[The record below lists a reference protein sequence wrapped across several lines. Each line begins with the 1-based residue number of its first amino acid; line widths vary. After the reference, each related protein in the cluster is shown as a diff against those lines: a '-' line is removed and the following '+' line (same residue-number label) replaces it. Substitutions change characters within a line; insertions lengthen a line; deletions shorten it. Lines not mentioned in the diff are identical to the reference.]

1 MKVVNWNK
9 RFAERLCELCTANF
23 KGKAGAIKNCAL
35 SVLRLN
41 DDGIVFSL
49 RSTTNTPKEKRFYS
63 FKNDEYG
70 LNFDLEVMLIVL
82 SGDGDYKMAVSS
94 LLQIMRD
101 NIIIALAD
109 VFWRKEFS
117 PNGVFKNVF
126 SHLKHGFVAGEF
138 DKLVKWDDYTDID
151 NTFHFACMSSAYKSH
166 KMPIVFDSFYEIQ
179 EFLRAIKALFDAEQ
193 KAVLRKGQKR
203 LSNVAK

>member
-9 RFAERLCELCTANF
+9 RFADRFCELCTANL
-23 KGKAGAIKNCAL
+23 KNKAGVIKNCVL
-35 SVLRLN
+35 LVLRLN
-41 DDGIVFSL
+41 DDGITFDI
-49 RSTTNTPKEKRFYS
+49 RSTTDSPKTKRFYS

-70 LNFDLEVMLIVL
+70 LNFDLEVTIITH
-82 SGDGDYKMAVSS
+82 SNDRDYGNAVSL

-109 VFWRKEFS
+109 VFWKKEFS
-117 PNGVFKNVF
+117 PNGVFKNAF
-126 SHLKHGFVAGEF
+126 LHLKQGFIAGEF

-151 NTFHFACMSSAYKSH
+151 NTFRFACMSSAFESRKI
-166 KMPIVFDSFYEIQ
+166 PIVFDSFYETQ

-193 KAVLRKGQKR
+193 KAVLRGR
-203 LSNVAK
+203 